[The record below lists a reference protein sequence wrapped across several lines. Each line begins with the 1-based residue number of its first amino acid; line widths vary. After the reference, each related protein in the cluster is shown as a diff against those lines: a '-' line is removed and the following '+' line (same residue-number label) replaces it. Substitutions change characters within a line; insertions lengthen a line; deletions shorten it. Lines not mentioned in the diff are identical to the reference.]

1 MLTARTY
8 SFDNLIMR
16 FEEPSSMARWDSPL
30 FAISWDDDLE
40 GANRSI
46 LDDLWLAVTQ
56 GVKKGPTAAVVTV
69 SEIALSNPA
78 FLTNLLTERQT
89 TTKCAADADKNHDD
103 ARQFNPVPSRNEP
116 FSIHLQPARL
126 NLCRRRLPIVSPTK
140 DQSPNEQDHYTI

>member
-1 MLTARTY
+1 MKPGPQKTNTSLTRGFADSLSILMPFAEKPTKS

-40 GANRSI
+40 GVSHTT

-69 SEIALSNPA
+69 RYALLVHLLH
-78 FLTNLLTERQT
+78 LTKLY
-89 TTKCAADADKNHDD
+89 
-103 ARQFNPVPSRNEP
+103 
-116 FSIHLQPARL
+116 
-126 NLCRRRLPIVSPTK
+126 RRASSHPQMRCK
-140 DQSPNEQDHYTI
+140 R